1 MKIQNSQIYNHK
13 EERYE
18 EKLIQ
23 PFCNFLFTLF
33 KLQDRLLTR
42 VEILESQLST
52 YGKGVTDDKLREE
65 AIRLM
70 EEKEKYQVSTFID
83 KNRQIYTV
91 MQFKFSFIIKQA
103 FAEVQIL
110 TCLRT
115 SKIIFQLSLRS
126 EPTLQDMY
134 ENHFY
139 RVDSDIRNIFV
150 LPFLQTNPF
159 IMSLSHN

>member
-91 MQFKFSFIIKQA
+91 MQFKISFIIKQA

-110 TCLRT
+110 TYLRT
-115 SKIIFQLSLRS
+115 SKIIFQLSLSS

-150 LPFLQTNPF
+150 CPF
-159 IMSLSHN
+159 